1 MAAMR
6 PKALPRRIAAK
17 VGSNRVRTM
26 RDVETSA
33 PAGPTPDPAP
43 SPVGTGGW
51 RGLTPLRHVGRAFQ
65 HRNYRLYFAGQL
77 LSLMGTWIQSVA
89 QSWLVYQLTGSAML
103 LGAVNFA
110 TQAPILLLAPLAGTL
125 ADRVDRRRLIMMT
138 QAALMSLAFVLAGL
152 TLTGAIEVWHILVL
166 ATLQGIVNSFDM
178 PARQSFVVEMVGKDD
193 LPNAIALNS
202 TMFNSARMIGP
213 AVGGL
218 LVALVGEGWC
228 FLINAASFL
237 AVLMGLAHMRLR
249 LRAAPT
255 APTGTQGVSEG
266 IAFVAKTEPFRS
278 LLLLVALVSL
288 AGMPFTVLLP
298 VFATL
303 LQAGPEGYGL
313 LMGAVGLGALAGA
326 LRLAAQKDVRRLERL
341 PALAT
346 GGLALGLVLFAQAPS
361 LWSAAAALLLVGFCL
376 ITETATSNTLLQ
388 SLVPDRLR
396 GRVMACYMMCFAGLA
411 PFGALAAGTAA
422 HHIGAA
428 ATVSIGGGICLL
440 GALSFHLRR
449 RLFAGGGDPRPP
461 AA

>member
-1 MAAMR
+1 
-6 PKALPRRIAAK
+6 
-17 VGSNRVRTM
+17 M
-26 RDVETSA
+26 RDAETPPQA
-33 PAGPTPDPAP
+33 KPAP
-43 SPVGTGGW
+43 EPIPSPLSTGGW

-77 LSLMGTWIQSVA
+77 LSLMGTWIQTVA
-89 QSWLVYQLTGSAML
+89 QSWLVYQLTGSAVL
-103 LGAVNFA
+103 LGTVSFA
-110 TQAPILLLAPLAGTL
+110 TQVPILLLAPLAGTL
-125 ADRVDRRRLIMMT
+125 ADRMDRRRLILTT
-138 QAALMSLAFVLAGL
+138 QSALMALAIALAGL
-152 TLTGAIEVWHILVL
+152 TLTGVIAVWHILVL

-178 PARQSFVVEMVGKDD
+178 PARQSFVVEMVGKED

-228 FLINAASFL
+228 FLVNAASFL
-237 AVLMGLAHMRLR
+237 AVLAGLSRMSLR
-249 LRAAPT
+249 PTAAAPGE
-255 APTGTQGVSEG
+255 AGRGGIAEG
-266 IAFVAKTEPFRS
+266 LAFVARTEPFRS

-298 VFATL
+298 VFATG

-313 LMGAVGLGALAGA
+313 LMGAVGVGALAGA
-326 LRLAAQKDVRRLERL
+326 LRLAAHRNVQRLERL

-346 GGLALGLVLFAQAPS
+346 SGLAFGLALFAQAPS
-361 LWSAAAALLLVGFCL
+361 FWPAAAALLLVGFCL
-376 ITETATSNTLLQ
+376 ITETAASNTLLQ

-422 HHIGAA
+422 QHIGAS
-428 ATVSIGGGICLL
+428 ATVTIGAGLCLL
-440 GALSFHLRR
+440 GAASFHLRR
-449 RLFAGGGDPRPP
+449 KRLFAGAREAEPTS
-461 AA
+461 A

>member
-1 MAAMR
+1 V
-6 PKALPRRIAAK
+6 IA
-17 VGSNRVRTM
+17 
-26 RDVETSA
+26 
-33 PAGPTPDPAP
+33 
-43 SPVGTGGW
+43 
-51 RGLTPLRHVGRAFQ
+51 
-65 HRNYRLYFAGQL
+65 
-77 LSLMGTWIQSVA
+77 
-89 QSWLVYQLTGSAML
+89 
-103 LGAVNFA
+103 
-110 TQAPILLLAPLAGTL
+110 
-125 ADRVDRRRLIMMT
+125 
-138 QAALMSLAFVLAGL
+138 
-152 TLTGAIEVWHILVL
+152 VWHILAL
-166 ATLQGIVNSFDM
+166 ATLQGIVNAFDM

-237 AVLMGLAHMRLR
+237 AVLAGLAGMRLR
-249 LRAAPT
+249 P
-255 APTGTQGVSEG
+255 PSKPVEG
-266 IAFVAKTEPFRS
+266 GPGGIAEGLAFVAKTEPFRS

-298 VFATL
+298 VFATA

-326 LRLAAQKDVRRLERL
+326 LRLAAHRDVRRLERL

-346 GGLALGLVLFAQAPS
+346 SGLALGLVLFAQAPS
-361 LWSAAAALLLVGFCL
+361 FWPAAAALLLVGFSL

-428 ATVSIGGGICLL
+428 ATVTIGGGICLL
-440 GALSFHLRR
+440 GAVSFHLRR
-449 RLFAGGGDPRPP
+449 RQLFAEFDDT
-461 AA
+461 

>member
-1 MAAMR
+1 
-6 PKALPRRIAAK
+6 
-17 VGSNRVRTM
+17 M
-26 RDVETSA
+26 RDVESSIPAKAESA
-33 PAGPTPDPAP
+33 PQ

-77 LSLMGTWIQSVA
+77 LSLMGTWIQTVA
-89 QSWLVYQLTGSAML
+89 QSWLVYQLTGSAVL
-103 LGAVNFA
+103 LGAVSFA
-110 TQAPILLLAPLAGTL
+110 TQVPILMLAPLAGAL
-125 ADRVDRRRLIMMT
+125 ADRRDRRLLIVVT
-138 QAALMSLAFVLAGL
+138 QATLMCLALALAGL
-152 TLTGAIEVWHILVL
+152 TLAGVVAVWHILVL
-166 ATLQGIVNSFDM
+166 AALQGIVNAFDM

-228 FLINAASFL
+228 FLVNAASFL
-237 AVLMGLAHMRLR
+237 AVLAGLLR
-249 LRAAPT
+249 MKLKPPSESSPHGAS
-255 APTGTQGVSEG
+255 GGVAEG
-266 IAFVAKTEPFRS
+266 LAFVARTEPFRS

-288 AGMPFTVLLP
+288 AGMPFSVLLP
-298 VFATL
+298 VFAAT

-313 LMGAVGLGALAGA
+313 LMGAVGVGALAGA
-326 LRLAAQKDVRRLERL
+326 LRLAARDDVRRLERM

-346 GGLALGLVLFAQAPS
+346 AGLALGLALFAQAPAFW
-361 LWSAAAALLLVGFCL
+361 LAAAALLMVGFCL

-411 PFGALAAGTAA
+411 PFGALAAGAA
-422 HHIGAA
+422 AQRIGAS
-428 ATVSIGGGICLL
+428 ATVTIGGGICLL

-449 RLFAGGGDPRPP
+449 RRLFGGRT
-461 AA
+461 

>member
-1 MAAMR
+1 
-6 PKALPRRIAAK
+6 
-17 VGSNRVRTM
+17 M
-26 RDVETSA
+26 RDVDTSA
-33 PAGPTPDPAP
+33 PAKPAPDPTP

-65 HRNYRLYFAGQL
+65 HRDYRLYFAGQL
-77 LSLMGTWIQSVA
+77 LSLMGTWIQTVA
-89 QSWLVYQLTGSAML
+89 QSWLVYQLTGSAVL
-103 LGAVNFA
+103 LGTVSFA
-110 TQAPILLLAPLAGTL
+110 TQVPILLLAPLAGTL
-125 ADRVDRRRLIMMT
+125 ADRIDRRRLIMLT
-138 QAALMSLAFVLAGL
+138 QAALMILAFVLAGL
-152 TLTGAIEVWHILVL
+152 TLTGAIAVWHILVL

-218 LVALVGEGWC
+218 LVALMGEGLC

-237 AVLMGLAHMRLR
+237 AVLAGLARMGLRPPARPALQG
-249 LRAAPT
+249 APGGI
-255 APTGTQGVSEG
+255 AEG
-266 IAFVAKTEPFRS
+266 LAFVARTEPFRS

-288 AGMPFTVLLP
+288 AGMPFAVLLP
-298 VFATL
+298 VFATA

-326 LRLAAQKDVRRLERL
+326 LRLAAHRDVRRLERL

-346 GGLALGLVLFAQAPS
+346 SGLALGLVLFSQAPS
-361 LWSAAAALLLVGFCL
+361 FWPAAAALLLVGFCL

-396 GRVMACYMMCFAGLA
+396 GRVMACYMMCFAGLS
-411 PFGALAAGTAA
+411 PFGALAAGAAA
-422 HHIGAA
+422 HHIGAS
-428 ATVSIGGGICLL
+428 ATVTIGGGICLL

-449 RLFAGGGDPRPP
+449 RQLFAGADAHGMT
-461 AA
+461 

>member
-1 MAAMR
+1 
-6 PKALPRRIAAK
+6 
-17 VGSNRVRTM
+17 M

-33 PAGPTPDPAP
+33 PARPVPDAAP
-43 SPVGTGGW
+43 SPAATGGW

-77 LSLMGTWIQSVA
+77 LSLMGTWIQTVA
-89 QSWLVYQLTGSAML
+89 QSWLVYQLTGSAVL
-103 LGAVNFA
+103 LGIVNFA
-110 TQAPILLLAPLAGTL
+110 TQVPILVLAPLAGAL
-125 ADRVDRRRLIMMT
+125 ADQMDRRRLIILT
-138 QAALMSLAFVLAGL
+138 QAVLMSLALALAVL
-152 TLTGAIEVWHILVL
+152 TLTGVIAVWHILVL

-178 PARQSFVVEMVGKDD
+178 PARQSFVVEMVGKED

-237 AVLMGLAHMRLR
+237 AVLAGLARMSLR
-249 LRAAPT
+249 ISAKPALAGSGGIA
-255 APTGTQGVSEG
+255 EG
-266 IAFVAKTEPFRS
+266 LAFVAKTEPFRS

-298 VFATL
+298 VFATEL
-303 LQAGPEGYGL
+303 HAGPEGYGL
-313 LMGAVGLGALAGA
+313 LMGAVGVGALAGA
-326 LRLAAQKDVRRLERL
+326 LRLAAHRDVRRLERL
-341 PALAT
+341 PPLAT
-346 GGLALGLVLFAQAPS
+346 GGLALGLLLFSQAPS
-361 LWSAAAALLLVGFCL
+361 FWPAAAALLLVGFCL

-411 PFGALAAGTAA
+411 PFGALAAGAAA
-422 HHIGAA
+422 HHIGAS
-428 ATVSIGGGICLL
+428 ATVAIGGGICFI

-449 RLFAGGGDPRPP
+449 RRLFAGTV
-461 AA
+461 AT